1 LKQKFAVLTG
11 HHSST
16 QPLRTHSKN
25 QSMYVHSFLLCN
37 TVADIHF
44 YCYILIYFPW
54 FFLCCSFDYGF
65 YSILYMEYYNAKGMM
80 LFDSDSI
87 PLLRKSLAATLIN
100 GWDNH
105 QEDMEELM
113 NEELMPSS

>member
-1 LKQKFAVLTG
+1 
-11 HHSST
+11 
-16 QPLRTHSKN
+16 
-25 QSMYVHSFLLCN
+25 
-37 TVADIHF
+37 
-44 YCYILIYFPW
+44 
-54 FFLCCSFDYGF
+54 
-65 YSILYMEYYNAKGMM
+65 MEYYNAKGMM

-100 GWDNH
+100 GRDNH